1 MKLHLLFIA
10 LFLQSVVYAQAQDKF
25 SVFFDTGKAEINEAS
40 DGQFRQWL
48 SENKEV
54 LIVKIHGFTDAVG
67 SAEDNQ
73 DLSERRAA
81 YVYSKLKEVG
91 LDLASVHEQ
100 GFGENKAGANEE
112 DSQLRRVDIY
122 YTKRAAE
129 LTQAV
134 LTSKVGDKL
143 RLPNL
148 YFYNH
153 SDEVVPGSKPVLK
166 ELLKIMQDNLKLKIE
181 IQGHVCCQK
190 VDITSVSTQRAK
202 AVYKYLVENG
212 IAKERLSYKGFG
224 SKSPIYKLPEKNE
237 KERNANRRVEIQ
249 IIDN

>member
-1 MKLHLLFIA
+1 MKLYLLFIA
-10 LFLQSVVYAQAQDKF
+10 MFLQSVVYAQAQDRF
-25 SVFFDTGKAEINEAS
+25 SVFFDTGKTEMNQAS
-40 DGQFRQWL
+40 EEKLGQWL
-48 SENKEV
+48 SENKDTSI
-54 LIVKIHGFTDAVG
+54 LKIYGYTDAVG

-81 YVYSKLKEVG
+81 YVYGKLKEAG

-100 GFGENKAGANEE
+100 GFGENEAGTDEE

-122 YTKRAAE
+122 YSKQATQ

-153 SDEVVPGSKPVLK
+153 SDEVVPESKPVLK
-166 ELLKIMQDNLKLKIE
+166 ELLKVMQDNPKLKIE

-202 AVYKYLVENG
+202 AVYKYLVESG

-237 KERNANRRVEIQ
+237 QERNANRRVEIQ